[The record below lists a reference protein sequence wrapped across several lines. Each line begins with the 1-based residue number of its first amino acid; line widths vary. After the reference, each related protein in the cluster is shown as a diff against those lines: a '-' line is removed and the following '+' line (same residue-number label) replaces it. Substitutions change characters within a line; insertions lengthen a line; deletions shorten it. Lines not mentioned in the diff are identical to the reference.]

1 MSSTYIQVSTLNT
14 DGCVSDKTYKKVYWR
29 ILPFLALCY
38 MFAYLDR
45 INVGFAKLQMQ
56 DAINLSD
63 AAYGLG
69 AGIFFLGYVIFEI
82 PSNLYMARTGA
93 RKTLVRIM
101 VLWGLTSAC
110 MMFVSSPG
118 MFYLL
123 RFMLGVFEAGFAPGI
138 IYYLTLWFPARRMAG
153 AMAMLMFAGP
163 IGSIIGAPLSTWLMT
178 HFHQTHGLQGWQ
190 WMFMLEG
197 LPCVLLGIITWFYI
211 VDKPE
216 DARWLTDAEKKEI
229 AQSLNQTRQKHS
241 AFRSVLK
248 NPAIYGLSL
257 TYFGLICGIYAMSFW
272 LPTILQSHG
281 IRDTMTIGLLTA
293 IPYVTALIGMIV
305 FAWSSDKF
313 QERRWHVA
321 LTALFAGTALL
332 LSNFTASFP
341 IAMLLLT
348 LATGLMWASYTTFW
362 AIPSKIMQGTAAA
375 GGIALINSFGLIG
388 GFVSPTIMGWI
399 KQTTGSLTHGLIFMT
414 VLLFTGAIAI
424 LFQKKI

>member
-1 MSSTYIQVSTLNT
+1 MSSTYIQVQ
-14 DGCVSDKTYKKVYWR
+14 GSDAEMSLSDSTYKKVYWR

-82 PSNLYMARTGA
+82 PSNLYMARVGA

-101 VLWGLTSAC
+101 ILWGLTSTC
-110 MMFVSSPG
+110 MMFVSSPM
-118 MFYLL
+118 MFYVL

-138 IYYLTLWFPARRMAG
+138 IYYLTLWFPAKRMAG

-163 IGSIIGAPLSTWLMT
+163 IGSMIGAPTSTWLMT

-197 LPCVLLGIITWFYI
+197 LPCVLLGIVTWFYI
-211 VDKPE
+211 VDRPE
-216 DARWLTDAEKKEI
+216 DARWLSKAEKEEI
-229 AQSLNQTRQKHS
+229 SRSLNHTGDKHS
-241 AFRSVLK
+241 SFSSVLK
-248 NPAIYGLSL
+248 NPAIYGLIV

-281 IRDTMTIGLLTA
+281 IKDTMTIGLLTA
-293 IPYVTALIGMIV
+293 IPYVAALIGMIV
-305 FAWSSDKF
+305 FSKTSDKY

-321 LTALFAGTALL
+321 LTALVAGFALL
-332 LSNFTASFP
+332 FSNFTSSFTF
-341 IAMLLLT
+341 AMFLLT
-348 LATGLMWASYTTFW
+348 VATGLMWASYTLFW

-375 GGIALINSFGLIG
+375 GGIALINSFGLVG
-388 GFVSPTIMGWI
+388 GFISPTIMGWI
-399 KQTTGSLTHGLIFMT
+399 KQSTGSLVDGLIFMT
-414 VLLFTGAIAI
+414 VLLFIGAIAI

>member
-1 MSSTYIQVSTLNT
+1 MSSTYIQMQ
-14 DGCVSDKTYKKVYWR
+14 DSDIKKSLSDSTYKKVYWR

-82 PSNLYMARTGA
+82 PSNLYMAKVGA

-101 VLWGLTSAC
+101 ILWGLTSTC
-110 MMFVSSPG
+110 MMFVSSPI
-118 MFYLL
+118 MFYVL

-138 IYYLTLWFPARRMAG
+138 IYYLTLWFPAKRMAG
-153 AMAMLMFAGP
+153 AMAMLMLAGP
-163 IGSIIGAPLSTWLMT
+163 IGSIIGAPTSTWLMT

-211 VDKPE
+211 VDRPE
-216 DARWLTDAEKKEI
+216 DARWLSKAEKKEI
-229 AQSLNQTRQKHS
+229 SSSLNHTGEKHS
-241 AFRSVLK
+241 SFSLVLK
-248 NPAIYGLSL
+248 NPAIYGLSV

-281 IRDTMTIGLLTA
+281 IKDTMTIGLLTA
-293 IPYVTALIGMIV
+293 IPYVAALISMIV
-305 FAWSSDKF
+305 FSKTSDKY
-313 QERRWHVA
+313 QERR
-321 LTALFAGTALL
+321 
-332 LSNFTASFP
+332 LS
-341 IAMLLLT
+341 
-348 LATGLMWASYTTFW
+348 
-362 AIPSKIMQGTAAA
+362 
-375 GGIALINSFGLIG
+375 LIHI
-388 GFVSPTIMGWI
+388 
-399 KQTTGSLTHGLIFMT
+399 
-414 VLLFTGAIAI
+414 
-424 LFQKKI
+424 

>member
-1 MSSTYIQVSTLNT
+1 MSSTYIQVQDPDTEMS
-14 DGCVSDKTYKKVYWR
+14 VSERTYRKVYWR

-69 AGIFFLGYVIFEI
+69 AGVFFLGYVIFEI
-82 PSNLYMARTGA
+82 PSNLYMARVGA
-93 RKTLVRIM
+93 RKTMVRIM
-101 VLWGLTSAC
+101 ILWGLTSTC
-110 MMFVSSPG
+110 MMFVSSPL
-118 MFYLL
+118 MFYVL
-123 RFMLGVFEAGFAPGI
+123 RFLLGVFEAGFAPGI
-138 IYYLTLWFPARRMAG
+138 IYYLTLWFPAKRMAG

-163 IGSIIGAPLSTWLMT
+163 IGSIIGAPTSTWLMT
-178 HFHQTHGLQGWQ
+178 HFHQTYGLQGWQ

-197 LPCVLLGIITWFYI
+197 LPCVLLGIVTWFYI
-211 VDKPE
+211 VDRPE
-216 DARWLTDAEKKEI
+216 DARWLTAAEKEEI
-229 AQSLNQTRQKHS
+229 SRSLNHTGEKHTS
-241 AFRSVLK
+241 FVSVLK
-248 NPAIYGLSL
+248 NPAIYGLIV

-281 IRDTMTIGLLTA
+281 IKDTMTIGLLTT
-293 IPYVTALIGMIV
+293 IPYVAALIGMIV
-305 FAWSSDKF
+305 FSKTSDKY

-321 LTALFAGTALL
+321 LTALVAGFALL
-332 LSNFTASFP
+332 FSNFTSSFP
-341 IAMLLLT
+341 FAMFLLT
-348 LATGLMWASYTTFW
+348 VATGLMWASYTLFW

-375 GGIALINSFGLIG
+375 GGIALINSFGLVG

-399 KQTTGSLTHGLIFMT
+399 KQSTGSLVYGLFFMT
-414 VLLFTGAIAI
+414 ALLFIGAIAI

>member
-1 MSSTYIQVSTLNT
+1 MSSTYDLAKDANREI
-14 DGCVSDKTYKKVYWR
+14 CVSDRTYNKLYWR

-82 PSNLYMARTGA
+82 PSNLYMVRVGA

-101 VLWGLTSAC
+101 ILWGLTSTL
-110 MMFVSSPG
+110 MMFVSSPL
-118 MFYLL
+118 MFYVL

-138 IYYLTLWFPARRMAG
+138 IYYLTLWFPAKRMAG
-153 AMAMLMFAGP
+153 AMTMLMFAGP
-163 IGSIIGAPLSTWLMT
+163 VGSMIGAPISTWLMT

-197 LPCVLLGIITWFYI
+197 LPCVLLGVIAWFYI
-211 VDKPE
+211 VDKPQ
-216 DARWLTDAEKKEI
+216 DARWLSDAEKKEMATLLQQSDEKQSSFI
-229 AQSLNQTRQKHS
+229 A
-241 AFRSVLK
+241 VIK
-248 NPAIYGLSL
+248 NPAVYGLIV

-281 IRDTMTIGLLTA
+281 IKDTMTIGLLSA
-293 IPYVTALIGMIV
+293 IPYLAAIIAMIV
-305 FAWSSDKF
+305 FSKTSDKY

-321 LTALFAGTALL
+321 LTALLAGFALL
-332 LSNFTASFP
+332 FSNFTANFTF
-341 IAMLLLT
+341 AMFLLT
-348 LATGLMWASYTTFW
+348 VATGLMWASYTLFW
-362 AIPSKIMQGTAAA
+362 VIPSKIMQGTAAA
-375 GGIALINSFGLIG
+375 GGIALINSFGLVG

-399 KQTTGSLTHGLIFMT
+399 KQSTGSLIGGLIFMT
-414 VLLFTGAIAI
+414 VLLFIGAIAI

>member
-1 MSSTYIQVSTLNT
+1 MSSTYEQAHHPKTEI
-14 DGCVSDKTYKKVYWR
+14 CVSDRTYNKVFWR

-69 AGIFFLGYVIFEI
+69 AGIFFIGYVLFEI
-82 PSNLYMARTGA
+82 PSNLYMARVGA
-93 RKTLVRIM
+93 KKTLVRIM
-101 VLWGLTSAC
+101 ILWGLTSTC
-110 MMFVSSPG
+110 MMFVTSPT
-118 MFYLL
+118 MFYVL

-138 IYYLTLWFPARRMAG
+138 IYYLTLWFPAKRMAG

-163 IGSIIGAPLSTWLMT
+163 IGSIIGAPASTWLMT
-178 HFHQTHGLQGWQ
+178 HFHQSNGLEGWQ

-197 LPCVLLGIITWFYI
+197 LPCVILGVVSWFFI
-211 VDKPE
+211 DDKPE
-216 DARWLTDAEKKEI
+216 DARWLTNAEKAEI
-229 AQSLNQTRQKHS
+229 AHSLDLSEEKHTS
-241 AFRSVLK
+241 FSSVLR
-248 NPAIYGLSL
+248 NPAIYGLII

-272 LPTILQSHG
+272 LPTILQYHG
-281 IRDTMTIGLLTA
+281 IKDTMTIGLLTA
-293 IPYVTALIGMIV
+293 IPYIAALVAMIV
-305 FAWSSDKF
+305 FAKTSDKF
-313 QERRWHVA
+313 QERRWHVSI
-321 LTALFAGTALL
+321 TALVAGFALL
-332 LSNFTASFP
+332 FSNFTSNFAL
-341 IAMLLLT
+341 AMTLLT
-348 LATGLMWASYTTFW
+348 LATGLMWASYTLFW

-399 KQTTGSLTHGLIFMT
+399 KQSTGSLVSGLIFMT
-414 VLLFTGAIAI
+414 ALLFIGAIAI